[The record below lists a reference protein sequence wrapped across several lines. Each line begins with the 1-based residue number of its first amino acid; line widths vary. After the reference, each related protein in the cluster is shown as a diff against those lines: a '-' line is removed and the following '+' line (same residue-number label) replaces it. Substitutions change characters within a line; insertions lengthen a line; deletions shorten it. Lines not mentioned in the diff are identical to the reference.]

1 MFEEVIK
8 ILENKLE
15 DIQIKINSSQHGF
28 VGLSVREKFCKIKE
42 ELEQAIKLLKESEEK

>member
-42 ELEQAIKLLKESEEK
+42 ELKQAIKILQKEGNK